1 MKKTF
6 TILLIMGLFLSSCE
20 DKKKEDGSITGNSIT
35 DLLLLLSLSSGTHPN
50 QSSNPCP
57 TNVTISTSDTITQI
71 GSSINPLGIQFVAT
85 NSSGSTISNSA
96 IIANRNCQFSNY
108 TATNLPAGLS
118 ISSNTGAISGIPTA
132 AGPAAVTLSVT
143 FKPNNT
149 PAVILTK
156 IMNMTV
162 HAAGDL
168 TCNTVGISNG
178 CTGANPFSCT
188 NSNSCWTSYSS
199 CKVDS
204 ACGY

>member
-20 DKKKEDGSITGNSIT
+20 DEKKKDGSITGNSIT
-35 DLLLLLSLSSGTHPN
+35 DFLVLLSLSSTNSN

-57 TNVTISTSDTITQI
+57 TNVTISTSDTIAQV
-71 GSSINPLGIQFVAT
+71 GSSINALNIQFSAPGP
-85 NSSGSTISNSA
+85 SSGSAISNST
-96 IIANRNCQFSNY
+96 ITANRNCQFSNY
-108 TATNLPAGLS
+108 TATNLPTGLS
-118 ISSNTGAISGIPTA
+118 ISSSTGAINGIPTV
-132 AGPAAVTLSVT
+132 AGATAVTLSVT

-149 PAVILTK
+149 PAITLTK

-162 HAAGDL
+162 HIAGDL
-168 TCNTVGISNG
+168 TCNTVGIAFG
-178 CTGANPFSCT
+178 CIGASPYSCT

-199 CKVDS
+199 CKADS